1 MTAAHFIWYHRRRE
15 RLASQRSND
24 TLPSQVSAAPKEAK
38 SAVLNSSIDA
48 IKESGDTAEQNGR
61 QQTKKQPE
69 RFLGAARSEQNDWTG
84 LDWTECQV
92 EVTQSIP
99 G

>member
-1 MTAAHFIWYHRRRE
+1 MIAAHFIWYHWRRG

-24 TLPSQVSAAPKEAK
+24 TLPSRVSAAPKEAK
-38 SAVLNSSIDA
+38 SAVLNSPIDA

-61 QQTKKQPE
+61 QQTKRQYNPSE
-69 RFLGAARSEQNDWTG
+69 RAAQNRMIG
-84 LDWTECQV
+84 LDWTESQV